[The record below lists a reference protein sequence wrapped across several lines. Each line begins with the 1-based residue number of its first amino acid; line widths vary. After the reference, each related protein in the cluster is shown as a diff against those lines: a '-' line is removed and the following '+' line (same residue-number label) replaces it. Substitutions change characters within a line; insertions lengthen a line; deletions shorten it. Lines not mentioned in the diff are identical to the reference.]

1 LLNVLDLWKSAEA
14 VAALEGAGRQIGLA
28 PEQARAAAFALTPA
42 FLMALRQNA
51 MRDPA
56 ALGDL
61 MRRTGAGG
69 FAALFEQG
77 LQAFTPQRKAEAE
90 DVVSRLFGPEVSR
103 LVAQQS
109 AMLAGITP
117 EAVRQMMPLVTGL
130 MVGGLARSTPAPSA
144 PNPYAAM
151 MRAWFPAAE
160 PPPKAPEPNP
170 WEDVFAAMFGLPPKG
185 ASEPGAPKP
194 ATRKSAAP
202 KPAPKPEPPPGPEPS
217 ADPFGDMMRAMMG
230 LPTAAPPPELER
242 EPEPEPE
249 PEPRPDPAGAWGE
262 ALRAGQEAQKRHIE
276 ALQSI
281 FDQAWRPP
289 QDAG

>member
-1 LLNVLDLWKSAEA
+1 MLNVLDLWKSAEA

-69 FAALFEQG
+69 FAALVEQG

-117 EAVRQMMPLVTGL
+117 EAARQMMPLVTGL
-130 MVGGLARSTPAPSA
+130 MVGGMARSAPAPSA

-160 PPPKAPEPNP
+160 PKPKPPEPNP

-185 ASEPGAPKP
+185 LSEGAREPAS
-194 ATRKSAAP
+194 
-202 KPAPKPEPPPGPEPS
+202 KPAPKPASPPGPEPS

-230 LPTAAPPPELER
+230 LPAAALP
-242 EPEPEPE
+242 PEPERAPEPQPE
-249 PEPRPDPAGAWGE
+249 PEPRPEPAGAWGE

-289 QDAG
+289 RDAG